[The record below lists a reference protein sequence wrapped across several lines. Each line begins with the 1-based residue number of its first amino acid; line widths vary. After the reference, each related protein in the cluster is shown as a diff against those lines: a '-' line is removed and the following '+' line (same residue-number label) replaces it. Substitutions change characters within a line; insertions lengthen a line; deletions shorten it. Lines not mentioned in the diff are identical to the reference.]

1 MQVGISKVKFLIN
14 DSFSLKDKRRINQGL
29 ISKIRRKFNVSI
41 AEIDYQDSY
50 KQSLIAIVTVNTD
63 KNYLFATLSN
73 VVKFMGKEP
82 RIVIED
88 YDVEVI

>member
-41 AEIDYQDSY
+41 AEIDYRDSY

>member
-1 MQVGISKVKFLIN
+1 MQVGISKIKFLIN

-29 ISKIRRKFNVSI
+29 ISKIRRKFNVSV
-41 AEIDYQDSY
+41 AEIDYRDSY

>member
-14 DSFSLKDKRRINQGL
+14 DSFSLKDKRQINQGL
-29 ISKIRRKFNVSI
+29 ISKIKRKFNVSV

-63 KNYLFATLSN
+63 KNHLFATLSN

>member
-41 AEIDYQDSY
+41 AEIDYRDSY

-88 YDVEVI
+88 YEVEVI